1 MDQGLQ
7 DYQDQKKSIENFFPR
22 FPSKPDFKGKTIL
35 EFGLYWSEMLESVIA
50 FGLFI
55 SDLIANSNQILNKSI
70 GFVWIGINFSLS
82 NIFS

>member
-35 EFGLYWSEMLESVIA
+35 EFGCGRGA
-50 FGLFI
+50 FSI
-55 SDLIANSNQILNKSI
+55 DLAKENP
-70 GFVWIGINFSLS
+70 
-82 NIFS
+82 

>member
-35 EFGLYWSEMLESVIA
+35 EFGCGRGAFSIDLAKENPKKIVWIDTNKEYIA
-50 FGLFI
+50 FI
-55 SDLIANSNQILNKSI
+55 CQPYEK
-70 GFVWIGINFSLS
+70 
-82 NIFS
+82 